1 MPHNPLNSFNLHY
14 LGRLGTALLACV
26 VSCGSLLTP
35 SATLAADWPC
45 WRGPA
50 NNSLSDEPIR
60 LDWNTRP
67 PQQVWV
73 ANVGIGFSSCVV
85 AGKHLV
91 TMGHRDEQ
99 DIISCLNAETGA
111 TLWSHAYSAALD
123 PNLFEGGPTATPTIH
138 QQRVYTLSRRGVACC
153 LDLESGQLIWQKQLQ
168 QETGANIPEWG
179 FSGSPLALEN
189 GILLNMGSQG
199 LLLNPADGSI
209 RWKSDN
215 ADDAGYSTPVL
226 LSGGA
231 DPLVLLMSAK
241 AANAV
246 RSASGELVWKYD
258 WITRYGV
265 NAADP
270 QITPQGILLSS
281 GYSKGSTLLQLAG
294 AGESPVAAWR
304 SRDLRNQMSPGVVLD
319 GHLYAIDGDAGSATS
334 LRCLRIGDGQLAWS
348 HEGLGAGTLI
358 AARQHLL
365 ILGERGLLVLAAASP
380 EKFESLGQLQ
390 VLDGKCWTL
399 PALAHGRL
407 YCRNAAGKLVCL
419 NLSP

>member
-1 MPHNPLNSFNLHY
+1 MPHNPLNSFNLHR
-14 LGRLGTALLACV
+14 LGQLGTALLACIL
-26 VSCGSLLTP
+26 SCGNLLTP

-50 NNSLSDEPIR
+50 HNSITPEPIR

-67 PQQVWV
+67 PQPVWT
-73 ANVGIGFSSCVV
+73 AQVGIGFSSCVV
-85 AGKHLV
+85 VGQQLV
-91 TMGHRDEQ
+91 TMGHREEHDV
-99 DIISCLNAETGA
+99 ITCLNTANGQE
-111 TLWSHAYSAALD
+111 LWSYRYPAPLD
-123 PNLFEGGPTATPTIH
+123 PNLFEGGPTATPTVH

-153 LDLESGQLIWQKQLQ
+153 LDLASGELLWQKQLQ
-168 QETGANIPEWG
+168 QETGANLPEWG
-179 FSGSPLALEN
+179 FSGSPLALEA
-189 GILLNMGSQG
+189 GILLNMGSHG

-215 ADDAGYSTPVL
+215 SDDAGYSTPVL
-226 LSGGA
+226 LSRNA
-231 DPLVLLMSAK
+231 DALVLLMSAK

-246 RSASGELVWKYD
+246 QPTSGELVWKFD

-281 GYSKGSTLLQLAG
+281 GYSKGSTLLQVGAAG
-294 AGESPVAAWR
+294 NSPEAVWR
-304 SRDLRNQMSPGVVLD
+304 SRDLRNQMSPGVVLN

-334 LRCLRIGDGQLAWS
+334 LRCLRVEDGQLAWS

-358 AARQHLL
+358 ATRQHLL

-380 EKFESLGQLQ
+380 EKFASLGELQ
-390 VLDGKCWTL
+390 VLEGKCWTL

-419 NLSP
+419 DLSP